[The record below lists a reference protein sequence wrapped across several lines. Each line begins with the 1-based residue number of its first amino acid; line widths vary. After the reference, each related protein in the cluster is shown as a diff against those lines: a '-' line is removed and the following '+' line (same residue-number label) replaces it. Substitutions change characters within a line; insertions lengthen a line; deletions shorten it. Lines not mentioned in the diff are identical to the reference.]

1 MNLPIANYRVFQRIT
16 PLVMSKRRSPRPG
29 GKRNSRRQRRGR
41 LEEETDCFSDD
52 LDLEVARRLQSL
64 HFSSLSKYEVFLGFS
79 DDQLERSTGCGG
91 VASSCSEVPG
101 SPTRFSKL
109 GSRRKRN
116 SRRLSRKGRKKKKM
130 DPTDCMEFAD
140 SLGGKIE
147 MPEKAG
153 DPWLKAHRFNPL
165 KKGKQRVPASSSK
178 LARGV
183 GGLHLTV
190 NESLFHPKQG
200 AFATGHHLDRS
211 IRSRLQ
217 HNMCS
222 SDTSDIED
230 GTRYTSRPDEEMEDD
245 LPVNGVVEVYQS
257 SVAMATCH
265 GNHTESESEL
275 SETADERGRDGDDEE
290 SSFEHTRRVPFW
302 WEEET
307 MSSGSD
313 DVLPDADLQMSSIL
327 RGIQPVMRKR
337 SWRSFRRAVSEAEK
351 MHSRRKS
358 SMDSAKRGLQSSSRR
373 PSHSK
378 SYYLFPE
385 EIDQEVRRLV
395 ESPTLE
401 ELPLPLM
408 SKKNCH
414 LVREIAELYGVV
426 CSVLGEKH
434 TSIQALLLHK
444 TADSR
449 LANCEDVKRIL
460 DRCSLPSKS
469 VCVGVCLDVG
479 GCVV

>member
-1 MNLPIANYRVFQRIT
+1 
-16 PLVMSKRRSPRPG
+16 MSKRRSPLPG

-41 LEEETDCFSDD
+41 LEDETDCFSDE

-79 DDQLERSTGCGG
+79 DDQLERPACGG

-116 SRRLSRKGRKKKKM
+116 SRRLLRKGRKKKKM
-130 DPTDCMEFAD
+130 DPSDCMEFAD
-140 SLGGKIE
+140 SLGGKMD

-165 KKGKQRVPASSSK
+165 KKGKQRMPAMSSK

-183 GGLHLTV
+183 GGLHLSV
-190 NESLFHPKQG
+190 NESLLHLNQG
-200 AFATGHHLDRS
+200 ASGTNHSQGCS
-211 IRSRLQ
+211 IRSHQ
-217 HNMCS
+217 ANMCS
-222 SDTSDIED
+222 SDTSDID
-230 GTRYTSRPDEEMEDD
+230 DSMRVTSRHDEEMEDD
-245 LPVNGVVEVYQS
+245 LPMNGVVEMYQS
-257 SVAMATCH
+257 PVAMATCH
-265 GNHTESESEL
+265 THHSESESEL

-290 SSFEHTRRVPFW
+290 SSFEQARRVSFW
-302 WEEET
+302 WEEDGSV
-307 MSSGSD
+307 SSDSED
-313 DVLPDADLQMSSIL
+313 LLPDADLQMSSIL

-337 SWRSFRRAVSEAEK
+337 SWRTFRKSVSEAEK
-351 MHSRRKS
+351 MHNRRKT
-358 SMDSAKRGLQSSSRR
+358 SMNNARRGLQPSSRR
-373 PSHSK
+373 PNHSK
-378 SYYLFPE
+378 SYCLFPE

-395 ESPTLE
+395 ESPSLE
-401 ELPLPLM
+401 ELRLPLM

-449 LANCEDVKRIL
+449 LANREDVKRIL
-460 DRCSLPSKS
+460 ERCSSSSPS
-469 VCVGVCLDVG
+469 
-479 GCVV
+479 

>member
-1 MNLPIANYRVFQRIT
+1 M
-16 PLVMSKRRSPRPG
+16 PG

-79 DDQLERSTGCGG
+79 DDQVERSTCGGG

-130 DPTDCMEFAD
+130 DPNECMEFAG
-140 SLGGKIE
+140 SLGGKME

-165 KKGKQRVPASSSK
+165 KKGKQRMPANSSK

-183 GGLHLTV
+183 GGMHVSV
-190 NESLFHPKQG
+190 NESILHPKQG
-200 AFATGHHLDRS
+200 PSSATSHHQECS
-211 IRSRLQ
+211 IRSHRHQ
-217 HNMCS
+217 QSMCS
-222 SDTSDIED
+222 SDTSDIDEFLRL
-230 GTRYTSRPDEEMEDD
+230 TARHDEEMEDD
-245 LPVNGVVEVYQS
+245 LPMNGVAEVYQS

-265 GNHTESESEL
+265 SNHSESESEL

-290 SSFEHTRRVPFW
+290 SSFEQARRMPFW
-302 WEEET
+302 WEEDV
-307 MSSGSD
+307 MSSDSD
-313 DVLPDADLQMSSIL
+313 DILPGGDLQMSSIL

-337 SWRSFRRAVSEAEK
+337 SWRSFRKSVSEAER
-351 MHSRRKS
+351 MHNRRKT
-358 SMDSAKRGLQSSSRR
+358 SMDNARRGLQSSSRR

-378 SYYLFPE
+378 SHYLFPE

-395 ESPTLE
+395 ESPTME

-449 LANCEDVKRIL
+449 LANHEDVKRIL
-460 DRCSLPSKS
+460 DRCSSSSPS
-469 VCVGVCLDVG
+469 
-479 GCVV
+479 